1 MRTVVPL
8 AAERRRQPD
17 FHLPLVTIENLL
29 VLDSRTLAG
38 GRANNFPA
46 GGGRELA
53 SDNTEFLR
61 VRLAGVADSR
71 QTRRR

>member
-46 GGGRELA
+46 GGGRELGQHRISA
-53 SDNTEFLR
+53 HTP
-61 VRLAGVADSR
+61 AGVADSR